1 MVKIQNFTF
10 ELHAWFK
17 ISPCKREDFLQ
28 VAFELQSMEY
38 FSKNKALFYRHVE
51 TRWLILVPVLEKV
64 LERWE
69 VSKEYFLEYL
79 PKRKGFEKGAATNE
93 RYKRIS
99 TLFKRENVILVQIAF
114 LIDAAIPFQKFLTTF
129 QFEGPLIHILF
140 KELKSLLK
148 SIMLRF
154 IDPKILEGNSEAD
167 LAKIVVDSEE
177 NQLSLNKI
185 VVRAKTGRSLKKL
198 SAHDTRRERTAMKNV
213 LVAVSSYLQEKL
225 PLQDKLL
232 ISAACLHPVNR
243 KKHSSGWNIEHLA
256 SLFPHVVKEEEI
268 SKVRDEWMI
277 YGSDDKV
284 EEIGEHNRV
293 DHWWRSI
300 FKMKILI
307 GERKYPMLEKL
318 IKSVLSLDH
327 ANSAVERSLSGNSNT
342 VQTER
347 NNMLEETIISL
358 RRMKEH
364 ARSKGGAENVVMPE
378 SMLNHINDANR
389 KDDERLRREKE
400 ATEDARRLQKQ
411 KEEEHEKK
419 KILGDTIRSK
429 RILEEKERAMLK
441 EREKLNEDFEVAQRT
456 LTDASACLQKAIVE
470 NDGVG
475 IKVASEM
482 IATSQRNLEE
492 ANKTGE
498 GLLKSQTDIGKKR
511 KSAIDNLF
519 SKMKKN

>member
-1 MVKIQNFTF
+1 M
-10 ELHAWFK
+10 
-17 ISPCKREDFLQ
+17 
-28 VAFELQSMEY
+28 
-38 FSKNKALFYRHVE
+38 
-51 TRWLILVPVLEKV
+51 
-64 LERWE
+64 
-69 VSKEYFLEYL
+69 
-79 PKRKGFEKGAATNE
+79 
-93 RYKRIS
+93 
-99 TLFKRENVILVQIAF
+99 
-114 LIDAAIPFQKFLTTF
+114 
-129 QFEGPLIHILF
+129 
-140 KELKSLLK
+140 
-148 SIMLRF
+148 
-154 IDPKILEGNSEAD
+154 
-167 LAKIVVDSEE
+167 
-177 NQLSLNKI
+177 
-185 VVRAKTGRSLKKL
+185 
-198 SAHDTRRERTAMKNV
+198 
-213 LVAVSSYLQEKL
+213 
-225 PLQDKLL
+225 
-232 ISAACLHPVNR
+232 
-243 KKHSSGWNIEHLA
+243 
-256 SLFPHVVKEEEI
+256 
-268 SKVRDEWMI
+268 
-277 YGSDDKV
+277 
-284 EEIGEHNRV
+284 
-293 DHWWRSI
+293 
-300 FKMKILI
+300 
-307 GERKYPMLEKL
+307 
-318 IKSVLSLDH
+318 SLDH

-492 ANKTGE
+492 ANKTRE

-511 KSAIDNLF
+511 KSAIDNQF